1 MKFLISLLV
10 STLIFTLINQS
21 NLLVKD
27 FTDYYLSINMLYTG
41 LILSFCLII
50 SYHLICYCRHNRLNN
65 INIFISSLTGL
76 VVVFYLIREQF
87 MVDDIQYLR
96 YMIPNHSSS
105 IYLSEKILEKSNNQ
119 EVRDLANQ
127 ILNEHEQQLKLMKNL
142 IKA

>member
-1 MKFLISLLV
+1 MNFLISLLV

-27 FTDYYLSINMLYTG
+27 FTDYYLSVNMLYTG

-50 SYHLICYCRHNRLNN
+50 SYHLICYCRNNRFYN
-65 INIFISSLTGL
+65 INIFLSSLTGL

-96 YMIPNHSSS
+96 DMIPNHSST
-105 IYLSEKILEKSNNQ
+105 IYLSEKILETSNNQ

-127 ILNEHEQQLKLMKNL
+127 ILNDHEQQLKLMKKM